1 MRTGLFAAIFGV
13 AIATLSASGAL
24 AQSIAGLTGTYRCMQ
39 GCVAGYENRP
49 AFITQNGAAINLVSE
64 AGVSAQAWPDMFSPV
79 SRIWIEALRQGAV
92 YSPNGLIIQF
102 DNGAVWR
109 RVVEPT
115 PEMVTWCARRYRSYE
130 PGSQTYLGSDGIRH
144 PCPAA

>member
-1 MRTGLFAAIFGV
+1 MRVRLFAAMCGV
-13 AIATLSASGAL
+13 VIAAAGPGGAS
-24 AQSIAGLTGTYRCMQ
+24 AQSIVSLTGTYRCMQ

-64 AGVSAQAWPDMFSPV
+64 AGVSAQAWPDMFSPT

-92 YSPNGLIIQF
+92 FSPSGTIIQF
-102 DNGAVWR
+102 DRGAVWR
-109 RVVEPT
+109 RVAEPT

-130 PGSQTYLGSDGIRH
+130 PVSQTYLGSDGIRH
-144 PCPAA
+144 PCPAV